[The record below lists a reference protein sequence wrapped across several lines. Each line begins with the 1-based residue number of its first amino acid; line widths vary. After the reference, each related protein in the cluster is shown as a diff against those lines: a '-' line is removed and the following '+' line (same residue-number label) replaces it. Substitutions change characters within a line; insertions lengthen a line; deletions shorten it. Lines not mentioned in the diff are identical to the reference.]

1 MLKGKTPLHIG
12 MRTGCHYFNSLS
24 IRRSVCLSVS
34 VRVTFVVL
42 TSCES
47 CTRPTSTD
55 PGSREA
61 GEYVLTRGTC
71 FVARRL
77 EVVSIAGLL
86 LISLCV
92 LGEAGFRVFH
102 DSAFFQIRRSSTVSV
117 DSVRGQRQPASPP
130 TEKSRPPIPTKCTIS
145 CAHT

>member
-1 MLKGKTPLHIG
+1 MRPLFAYKQNPLH
-12 MRTGCHYFNSLS
+12 YLLSLS
-24 IRRSVCLSVS
+24 VCPSVRPSVSLSVS
-34 VRVTFVVL
+34 VFITFVVQ
-42 TSCES
+42 TDCDS
-47 CTRPTSTD
+47 CTRPTSTN

-61 GEYVLTRGTC
+61 GEYVPTRGTC

-86 LISLCV
+86 LISLCI
-92 LGEAGFRVFH
+92 LAAAGFRVFH
-102 DSAFFQIRRSSTVSV
+102 DSAFFESRRSSTVSV
-117 DSVRGQRQPASPP
+117 DSVKGQRQPANLP

>member
-117 DSVRGQRQPASPP
+117 DSVSCLLYTSPSPRDKRQ
-130 TEKSRPPIPTKCTIS
+130 SRMPS
-145 CAHT
+145 SA